1 MSAARL
7 ILRIIMATVTV
18 IAVGAIG
25 VLGFMT
31 IEPFFTALGEPT
43 GFNGATPASNLM
55 LFSSLGVLGL
65 LLVLVLWFVY
75 APIRS
80 DRRQQFRR

>member
-1 MSAARL
+1 MSGARL
-7 ILRIIMATVTV
+7 VLRIIMATVTV

-25 VLGFMT
+25 VFGWVMMG
-31 IEPFFTALGEPT
+31 PFFESIGEPT
-43 GFNGATPASNLM
+43 GFGSATPAGNLM
-55 LFSSLGVLGL
+55 LFSSLGLLGL

-75 APIRS
+75 APIRN

>member
-25 VLGFMT
+25 VFGWVMMG
-31 IEPFFTALGEPT
+31 PFFEAIGEPS
-43 GFNGATPASNLM
+43 GFGSVTPASNLM
-55 LFSSLGVLGL
+55 LFSSLGLLGL
-65 LLVLVLWFVY
+65 LLVLVIWFVY
-75 APIRS
+75 APIRN
-80 DRRQQFRR
+80 DRRQQFR